1 MGEAVRMFDVLDL
14 TSLGQNGRICS
25 CLPQAV
31 ACGGC
36 VRYGL
41 ESSWF
46 LLPRSCG
53 GGARDSRSQ
62 ISKWP
67 CANCLPTS
75 PAAVCP
81 SSSSKQGATPPA
93 PQRKVAKQA
102 RQAHAVLRSTYT
114 NTIKR
119 TDQMATALSLPAPAP
134 IIRERAATFLGKG
147 SSWTMTGDRA
157 RRRSSDR

>member
-102 RQAHAVLRSTYT
+102 RQAHAGMRFSGQPTPTPSSGRIRWPRPY
-114 NTIKR
+114 R
-119 TDQMATALSLPAPAP
+119 FPLPHQSSASEPPPFSA
-134 IIRERAATFLGKG
+134 RAARGP
-147 SSWTMTGDRA
+147 
-157 RRRSSDR
+157 

>member
-46 LLPRSCG
+46 LLPRSVG
-53 GGARDSRSQ
+53 RVVVEHETPVARLASGLVPTVYLPLPQPFVHRRRVNKAPRHQ
-62 ISKWP
+62 LLKGKWP
-67 CANCLPTS
+67 SRQGKHMRFSGQPT
-75 PAAVCP
+75 PTP
-81 SSSSKQGATPPA
+81 SSGRIRWPRPYRFPLPHQSSASEPPPFSA
-93 PQRKVAKQA
+93 
-102 RQAHAVLRSTYT
+102 
-114 NTIKR
+114 
-119 TDQMATALSLPAPAP
+119 
-134 IIRERAATFLGKG
+134 RAARGP
-147 SSWTMTGDRA
+147 
-157 RRRSSDR
+157 